1 MLSAEMWRRRVH
13 AANARGRGT
22 ALTCGGGVRQAVAIG
37 MGRLSKHYRQAAGS
51 YVDGWVSYQEPLR
64 GVGKVGSD
72 VDGWFFGSVTVEADV
87 ICYVRFTKY
96 VYLRSLRVRIVVSRA
111 VSDGM
116 ARFLPC

>member
-1 MLSAEMWRRRVH
+1 M
-13 AANARGRGT
+13 
-22 ALTCGGGVRQAVAIG
+22 LTCGSGVRQAVAIG
-37 MGRLSKHYRQAAGS
+37 RGKHYKQAAGS

-96 VYLRSLRVRIVVSRA
+96 VYLRSLRVRIVVCLKWHGAFLLGWLRGVRCFFA
-111 VSDGM
+111 VWRG
-116 ARFLPC
+116 AGW